1 MARRPGA
8 RRRPRIRPAP
18 EPAPL
23 TPRQRDAT
31 AFADAVLRALLET
44 LDGRRQPAQLRSLLA
59 DGLIDALGS
68 FIRGR
73 PANAEVATL
82 RRVRLQAVDP
92 AESAFEVVAGYAR
105 AGRGLGRRPDAGAP
119 PGTGAPRHPQT
130 PGHAG
135 RRFVVDD
142 GGDGHGHRAT
152 LHGSVR

>member
-1 MARRPGA
+1 MTMTVTPVIDYEPPTGVPGCLRVARRPGA

-73 PANAEVATL
+73 PADAEVATL

-105 AGRGLGRRPDAGAP
+105 AGRGHAI
-119 PGTGAPRHPQT
+119 
-130 PGHAG
+130 AG
-135 RRFVVDD
+135 RVAPGPTGWRFT
-142 GGDGHGHRAT
+142 A
-152 LHGSVR
+152 LHIG